1 MPFPLAHPVAVLP
14 FRRWCPRQL
23 SLVGLVIGSVTPDA
37 GYTLR
42 HLDFDVFTH
51 SPAGSLVFCL
61 PVGMIATLIVFLFRQ
76 ALAGSLPA
84 PHRQALLTL
93 CAAPRPDWWRLAL
106 SVFIGTWTHIAFD
119 ALTHESAARGYG
131 AESFD
136 QIAATIHGKW
146 FYQVTWMIVSLVSMF
161 ALAVAYLLFL
171 RRTTGSFRVLDFS
184 DRRRI
189 ALWLTLIVA
198 PYIVIAAISFGLFT
212 RHGFAINKH
221 AIYATFQPYL
231 LWMMGSLFI
240 FAFILHRRA
249 RAAATPPATKPSSN
263 TPARPG

>member
-14 FRRWCPRQL
+14 LRRWCPHPL

-51 SPAGSLVFCL
+51 SALGSFVFCL
-61 PVGMIATLIVFLFRQ
+61 PVGMIATLIVFFFRQ
-76 ALAGSLPA
+76 ALAESLPA
-84 PHRQALLTL
+84 PHRQALRPL
-93 CAAPRPDWWRLAL
+93 CAAPRPVWWRLAL

-136 QIAATIHGKW
+136 QIASTIHGKW
-146 FYQVTWMIVSLVSMF
+146 FYQVTWMIVSLTSML

-171 RRTTGSFRVLDFS
+171 RRTTGSFRVLDLS

-189 ALWLTLIVA
+189 VLWLLLIVA
-198 PYIVIAAISFGLFT
+198 PYLVIAAISFGLFS
-212 RHGFAINKH
+212 RQGLAINKH
-221 AIYATFQPYL
+221 ALYATFQPYL
-231 LWMMGSLFI
+231 LWMIGSLFLL
-240 FAFILHRRA
+240 AVYLHRRS
-249 RAAATPPATKPSSN
+249 RGTATPPATKPSSD
-263 TPARPG
+263 TPARPD